1 MNLSDV
7 NDKNFITVKS
17 DKIENNIIEKKKRG
31 RPRGTT
37 KENGAKYTTSS
48 KVGRK
53 KIYDTPEKKEKQL
66 EDKRKKSL
74 EIYYKKR
81 SIILEEREKYKKKE
95 IHINKILNE
104 IKNYLIELDK
114 PYIEIFEINMNK
126 IFE

>member
-1 MNLSDV
+1 MSLSDAD
-7 NDKNFITVKS
+7 DKKFIPIECN
-17 DKIENNIIEKKKRG
+17 KIEKNKIRG

-37 KENGAKYTTSS
+37 KENGAKYTTSA

-66 EDKRKKSL
+66 ENKRKKSL
-74 EIYYKKR
+74 ENYYKKR
-81 SIILEEREKYKKKE
+81 SIKLEEREKHKQKI

-114 PYIEIFEINMNK
+114 PCIEIFEIDINK
-126 IFE
+126 ICV